1 MPDAPIKSPFAPIPA
16 GRFQRFHETFLVD
29 TWDSCALCGGQCE
42 INKIGSLMPGEPEFI
57 AKHLGMDAGKFRD
70 AYLDA
75 IITPY
80 GTVDVLKLKPGCPFL
95 SCDFRCTITDVKVV
109 LCEAYPIVFE
119 VTGDEV
125 DFMLDEWCPIVRL
138 RPQIAAL
145 FAERG
150 FPAIRELDAPLD
162 WYRAVAT
169 YDSLCV
175 DYARLFQSR
184 ETSPGYT
191 AIPLSQVTD
200 CEAEAASLPDFGQ
213 FRRQAGDLTT
223 GQTNEHSCIHPA
235 PPRSDI
241 AF

>member
-1 MPDAPIKSPFAPIPA
+1 MPHAPEKNPFAPIPA
-16 GRFQRFHETFLVD
+16 NRFQKFHETFQVD

-57 AKHLGMDAGKFRD
+57 AKHLGMDVGKFRD
-70 AYLDA
+70 LYLDA

-109 LCEAYPIVFE
+109 LCEVYPIVFE
-119 VTGDEV
+119 VTGNEV
-125 DFMLDEWCPIVRL
+125 DFMLDDWCPIVRL

-150 FPAIRELDAPLD
+150 FPAIRALDAPLD

-169 YDSLCV
+169 YDSFCI
-175 DYARLFQSR
+175 DYDKLYVSR
-184 ETSPGYT
+184 AATPDYT
-191 AIPLSQVTD
+191 ALPLSQIMANQA
-200 CEAEAASLPDFGQ
+200 AETPPPV
-213 FRRQAGDLTT
+213 FRS
-223 GQTNEHSCIHPA
+223 NS
-235 PPRSDI
+235 
-241 AF
+241 